1 MLRPLQLPDKYSGK
15 LLLAS
20 MLGRF
25 ETLEKILGWCKA
37 GYVDEIV
44 YLVGGK
50 EIAEITDNYLVAF
63 VNTFAVIRF

>member
-1 MLRPLQLPDKYSGK
+1 
-15 LLLAS
+15 